1 MASTIRLIKAPTPST
16 IDMLTKR
23 MSRDDREEIMAGT
36 WDAVG
41 LVRDNLPNMF
51 AMADIA
57 AKAARVVVREIRGI
71 CPQHFG
77 MLGIFGDTAA
87 VQAALAAITESNL
100 GSRD

>member
-1 MASTIRLIKAPTPST
+1 
-16 IDMLTKR
+16 
-23 MSRDDREEIMAGT
+23 MSREDREKIMAGT

-57 AKAARVVVREIRGI
+57 DKAARVVVREIRGI

>member
-1 MASTIRLIKAPTPST
+1 LASIVRLIKAPTPST

-23 MSRDDREEIMAGT
+23 MSREDREEIMAGT

-57 AKAARVVVREIRGI
+57 DKAARVVVREIRGI

-87 VQAALAAITESNL
+87 VQAALAAITESSL